1 VWIEWCNWWTEQ
13 GAGFLVNPPCVYTF
27 VHDVF
32 AFPTIAD
39 LSAIIGRIDS
49 SASREPSQRSS
60 PTRQP
65 RRHDRPRHMPPGQAA
80 RRHRDGGS
88 FWLASGTGSWVYAL
102 PVPADQVRRRGSS
115 PGTAPSSPAPS

>member
-49 SASREPSQRSS
+49 QRVTRTLTEKFPDPATTPARPASS
-60 PTRQP
+60 
-65 RRHDRPRHMPPGQAA
+65 HAAWPGCAA
-80 RRHRDGGS
+80 
-88 FWLASGTGSWVYAL
+88 AS
-102 PVPADQVRRRGSS
+102 
-115 PGTAPSSPAPS
+115 